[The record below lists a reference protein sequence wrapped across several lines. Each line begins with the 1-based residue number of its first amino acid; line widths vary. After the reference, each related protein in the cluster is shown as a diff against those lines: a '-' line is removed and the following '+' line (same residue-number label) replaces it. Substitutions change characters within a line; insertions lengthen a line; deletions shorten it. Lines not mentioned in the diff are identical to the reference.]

1 MLAKGYGKWEVVAP
15 YICFR
20 PFRKFEGGAMSRL
33 RVLRA
38 PILPGSV
45 AEGGCSQEAP
55 LGSAVLFVLVGSRF
69 GAWGEMSTAYGSRPL
84 GQLTSK
90 CNVS

>member
-1 MLAKGYGKWEVVAP
+1 MFFSFVVLGFGVILMLAKGYGKWEVVAP
-15 YICFR
+15 YICLR
-20 PFRKFEGGAMSRL
+20 PFRQYEGGAMSRL

-55 LGSAVLFVLVGSRF
+55 PGLQSVLLFAGFSP
-69 GAWGEMSTAYGSRPL
+69 T
-84 GQLTSK
+84 
-90 CNVS
+90 